1 MSEYLVDGGVPI
13 NGTIRVSGNK
23 NAALPCIAAA
33 LLTDEPV
40 ILRNIPDIEDVRVMA
55 DVFTALGGEVV
66 ILEPNA
72 WSFQLRDIKSQAIPH
87 EQAKRI
93 RASILFAGPLLA
105 RTGKVVLPP
114 PGGDVIGRRRLD
126 THFLVLTELGA
137 KVKIGDTFTFSA
149 KSLTGADIF
158 LDEASVTGTENAIM
172 AAVLAKGQTILT
184 NAASE
189 PHVQDLCGMLV
200 EMGARIEGIGSN
212 VLKIDG
218 VKKLSGCDFEIGA
231 DFMEVGSF
239 IGLAAA
245 TGGDLHIEGGRVQDL
260 RPAKIAF
267 GKLGIVWAHE
277 GNIIHVPKNQSMEVN
292 HDLGGMIPKIDDA
305 PWPGFPPDLISIIIV
320 LATQIKGT
328 VLIHEKMY
336 ESRMF
341 FVDKLIGMGA
351 RIVLC
356 DPHRAVISGPAKLHG
371 SELISPDVRAGM
383 AMLIAAMCAEGRS
396 VIRNVYQ
403 IERGYEHLTDR
414 LSSLGARIS
423 RIDDV
428 SIS

>member
-1 MSEYLVDGGVPI
+1 M
-13 NGTIRVSGNK
+13 NGAIRVSGNK

-40 ILRNIPDIEDVRVMA
+40 TLRNIPEIEDVRVML
-55 DVFTALGGEVV
+55 DVFTALGGEVTTP
-66 ILEPNA
+66 EPNVRRLHL
-72 WSFQLRDIKSQAIPH
+72 QNIKSSEIPR
-87 EQAKRI
+87 EEAMKI

-126 THFLVLTELGA
+126 THFLVLTELGS
-137 KVKIGDTFTFSA
+137 KVKVGETFTFSA
-149 KSLTGADIF
+149 RSIVGADIF
-158 LDEASVTGTENAIM
+158 LDEASVTATENAIM
-172 AAVLAKGQTILT
+172 AAVLAKGKTILT

-189 PHVQDLCGMLV
+189 PHVQDLCRMLV
-200 EMGARIEGIGSN
+200 TMGAHIDGIGSN
-212 VLKIDG
+212 ILTING
-218 VKKLSGCDFEIGA
+218 VKKLSGCDFEIGP

-239 IGLAAA
+239 IGLAAV
-245 TGGDLHIEGGRVQDL
+245 TGGDLHIEGARPQDM

-277 GNIIHVPKNQSMEVN
+277 GSVIHVPKKQSMEVN
-292 HDLGGMIPKIDDA
+292 HDLGGMIPRIDDA
-305 PWPGFPPDLISIIIV
+305 PWPGFPPDLVSIVIV
-320 LATQIKGT
+320 VATQIKGT
-328 VLIHEKMY
+328 VLIHEKLY

-356 DPHRAVISGPAKLHG
+356 DPHRAVISGPTKLHG
-371 SELISPDVRAGM
+371 SDLISPDVRAGM
-383 AMLIAAMCAEGRS
+383 AMLIAAMCAEGKS

-403 IERGYEHLTDR
+403 IERGYEHLTER
-414 LSSLGARIS
+414 LASIGARIE
-423 RIDDV
+423 RIE
-428 SIS
+428 

>member
-1 MSEYLVDGGVPI
+1 MSEYLIDGGVPL
-13 NGTIRVSGNK
+13 NGTIKVSGNK

-40 ILRNIPDIEDVRVMA
+40 TLRNIPDIEDVRVML
-55 DVFTALGGEVV
+55 DVFTALGGEVET
-66 ILEPNA
+66 LKPNVYRLH
-72 WSFQLRDIKSQAIPH
+72 LRDIKTSIIPM
-87 EQAKRI
+87 EQAKKI

-105 RTGKVVLPP
+105 RTGKAVLPP

-126 THFLVLTELGA
+126 THFLVLTELGS
-137 KVKIGDTFTFSA
+137 KVKVGDAFTFSA
-149 KSLTGADIF
+149 KFLTGADIF
-158 LDEASVTGTENAIM
+158 LDEASVTATENAIM
-172 AAVLAKGQTILT
+172 AAVLARGKTILT
-184 NAASE
+184 NAAGE
-189 PHVQDLCGMLV
+189 PHVQDLCRMLA
-200 EMGARIEGIGSN
+200 EMGAQIEGIGSN
-212 VLKIDG
+212 ILTITG
-218 VKKLSGCDFEIGA
+218 VEKLSGCDFEIGP

-245 TGGDLHIEGGRVQDL
+245 TGGDLHIEGARIQDM

-277 GNIIHVPKNQSMEVN
+277 GNIIHVPKNQPMEVN

-305 PWPGFPPDLISIIIV
+305 PWPGFPPDLVSIVIV
-320 LATQIKGT
+320 VATQIKGT

-356 DPHRAVISGPAKLHG
+356 DPHRAVVSGPTKLHG
-371 SELISPDVRAGM
+371 SELTSPDVRAGM
-383 AMLIAAMCAEGRS
+383 AMIIAAMCAEGNS

-403 IERGYEHLTDR
+403 IERGYENLADR
-414 LSSLGARIS
+414 LASIGAQIARTE
-423 RIDDV
+423 
-428 SIS
+428 

>member
-1 MSEYLVDGGVPI
+1 MSEYHINGGVPL
-13 NGTIRVSGNK
+13 NGKIRVSGNK

-33 LLTDEPV
+33 ILTDEPV
-40 ILRNIPDIEDVRVMA
+40 VLRNVPDIEDVRVML
-55 DVFTALGGEVV
+55 DVFNTLGGEVTK
-66 ILEPNA
+66 LQPNVYR
-72 WSFQLRDIKSQAIPH
+72 LHLHDIKTSEIPE
-87 EQAKRI
+87 EQAKKI

-105 RTGKVVLPP
+105 RTGKAVLPP

-126 THFLVLTELGA
+126 THFLVLTELGS
-137 KVKIGDTFTFSA
+137 KVKIGENFKFSA
-149 KSLTGADIF
+149 KTLTGTDIF
-158 LDEASVTGTENAIM
+158 LDEASVTATENAIM
-172 AAVLAKGQTILT
+172 AAVLAKGKTILT

-189 PHVQDLCGMLV
+189 PHVQDLCRMLV
-200 EMGARIEGIGSN
+200 TMGAQIEGIGSN
-212 VLKIDG
+212 ILNITG
-218 VKKLSGCDFEIGA
+218 VKKLSGCEFEIGS

-239 IGLAAA
+239 IGLAAV
-245 TGGDLHIEGGRVQDL
+245 TGGDLYIEGARREDM

-267 GKLGIVWAHE
+267 GKLGIVWTHE

-305 PWPGFPPDLISIIIV
+305 PWPGFPPDLVSIVIV
-320 LATQIKGT
+320 VATQIKGT

-356 DPHRAVISGPAKLHG
+356 DPHRAVVSGPAKLHG
-371 SELISPDVRAGM
+371 CELTSPDVRAGM
-383 AMLIAAMCAEGRS
+383 AMLIAAMCAEGKS

-403 IERGYEHLTDR
+403 IERGYEQLAER
-414 LSSLGARIS
+414 LSLLGARIQ
-423 RIDDV
+423 RIG
-428 SIS
+428 